1 MSVRTVEP
9 SPARPELPSSPTSR
23 WQAMMACCI
32 AAGLSIIVG
41 SYSHHSASHTTTLE
55 LDAEV
60 ERGTAMLVFADRETW
75 DAPSIVPLQPGK
87 RTTYSVAMLPAHLS
101 SLRIDPTDVADS
113 RVRLCRLRL
122 LLDGRA
128 LFDFGPAELRQ
139 FGYSQLVPASP
150 GSVGGGPC
158 LDLVSS
164 GSDPILRIPEATL
177 TGGRSRLQRLLAQW
191 REYLWLSLAL
201 PCALFVLARARAW
214 GPILLVPLGLLGLI
228 PLQGLIWDRQVV
240 RQLLAGYQSS
250 DVAVGYA
257 NYSGYPK
264 LTEHRV
270 VLLACL
276 LTAGIGFVFAGYA
289 RRRWPDDGWAEQ
301 GTPPAD
307 SQGSSRAIGVLLLV
321 ILLAL
326 NLGVRIP
333 DVPAILHSITHDPH
347 STNYDQMNYFTW
359 GYAYVAGWLP
369 LRDFWYPYADFI
381 RHSVPTA
388 ASFAGALFHVCLTWL
403 VIVRAA
409 FLLSGRSYLL
419 VSGLLGL
426 VAAASVTGCLAAE
439 SRYNLALGLVLL
451 GVVSRQRAWRL
462 RDGLYLAAYAGY
474 ALPYEAHQV
483 LYAGVALAGLWLLD
497 LVRPPDGVSRRQLGL
512 WLVTVAA
519 VVAFFA
525 AVWALDLA
533 RQGRLGGQLA
543 FLLHTAGMVSYASLT
558 SWVWDWFGWPTTR
571 EAVLLYGVL
580 LCLGLGGFLRLW
592 ARRGALADL
601 GALTL
606 ACGILAAL
614 TLHKQVVR
622 PHVAVQLLPFVAV
635 PMFFWLAALLRAAP
649 GRVERLALLCLVLVS
664 LTAAVG
670 VAPWRLAGEVA
681 VYRFARVPAGIAQL
695 ADRSATEAARQ
706 RYYHAADMYPA
717 LQPLLSRLKQLL
729 GADSGKPEAR
739 PAFLVFGDDSYV
751 YAAMHQ
757 KPAPY
762 ISFYDTSP
770 LSAQRQMVD
779 WLNATRP
786 PYVIWRPGYALF
798 DLVPH
803 VVRVPRLFA
812 AVVADYELLETIG
825 DFHLLRRRTD
835 GKPADLAYFRST
847 LGETLDLGAL
857 PAYSRLL
864 KQPLCTHST
873 AALAAAK
880 AAPGCAPVLQVH
892 VEQPAAEQALRLQ
905 LTVGA
910 GRFSVSLLQRA
921 GVQDYAVN
929 LSSLWFWPSLPAD
942 LRESASAWSA
952 PTGTTI
958 QIRYRVGAENILF

>member
-1 MSVRTVEP
+1 MSVRPVEP
-9 SPARPELPSSPTSR
+9 SPTRPDLPALPASR
-23 WQAMMACCI
+23 RHAILACCI
-32 AAGLSIIVG
+32 AVVFSIIIG
-41 SYSHHSASHTTTLE
+41 SYSHHIASRTTTLE

-75 DAPSIVPLQPGK
+75 DAPNVVPLQPGK
-87 RTTYSVAMLPAHLS
+87 RTTYSVPTLPAHIS
-101 SLRIDPTDVADS
+101 SLRIDPTDEGDS

-122 LLDGRA
+122 LRDGQA
-128 LFDFGPAELRQ
+128 LFDFGPAELQR

-150 GSVGGGPC
+150 GGVDARPC

-164 GSDPILRIPEATL
+164 GSDPILRITEATL

-191 REYLWLSLAL
+191 REHLWLLVAV

-228 PLQGLIWDRQVV
+228 PLQRLLWDREVI
-240 RQLLAGYQSS
+240 RRLLAGYQSS
-250 DVAVGYA
+250 DVAVGNA
-257 NYSGYPK
+257 NYFGYPK

-276 LTAGIGFVFAGYA
+276 LTVAIAVAFARYA
-289 RRRWPDDGWAEQ
+289 RRRWPEDAWAESR
-301 GTPPAD
+301 TTAAD
-307 SQGSSRAIGVLLLV
+307 GQGSRWGVGVLLLV
-321 ILLAL
+321 VLLAL

-333 DVPAILHSITHDPH
+333 DVPAILHSITHEPH
-347 STNYDQMNYFTW
+347 TTNYDQMNYFTW
-359 GYAYVAGWLP
+359 GYAYLAGWLP

-388 ASFAGALFHVCLTWL
+388 ASFAGALFHVGLTWL

-419 VSGLLGL
+419 VSAMLGL
-426 VAAASVTGCLAAE
+426 AAAASVTGCLVAE

-451 GVVSRQRAWRL
+451 GVVSRKRAWRL

-497 LVRPPDGVSRRQLGL
+497 LVRPPVGVSRRQLWL
-512 WLVTVAA
+512 WLATSAA
-519 VVAFFA
+519 AVAFFV

-533 RQGRLGGQLA
+533 RQGRLSGQIA
-543 FLLHTAGMVSYASLT
+543 FLLHTAGMVSYASLV
-558 SWVWDWFGWPTTR
+558 SSVWDWFGWPTTR
-571 EAVLLYGVL
+571 EVVLLYGVL

-592 ARRGALADL
+592 AQRGALADL

-622 PHVAVQLLPFVAV
+622 PHVAVQLIPFVAV
-635 PMFFWLAALLRAAP
+635 PMCFWLLAVLRAAP
-649 GRVERLALLCLVLVS
+649 GRAARLALLSLLLVS

-695 ADRSATEAARQ
+695 ADRQATEAARQ
-706 RYYHAADMYPA
+706 RYYYAPDMYPA
-717 LQPLLSRLKQLL
+717 LQPLLKRLNQLL
-729 GADSGKPEAR
+729 GADSAKPGAS
-739 PAFLVFGDDSYV
+739 PAFLVLGDDSYV
-751 YAAMHQ
+751 YVAMHQ

-770 LSAQRQMVD
+770 LPAQRQMVD

-825 DFHLLRRRTD
+825 DFHLLRRRPD

-847 LGETLDLGAL
+847 LGETLELGAL
-857 PAYSRLL
+857 PAHSRLL
-864 KQPLCTHST
+864 KQPLCLPQQPAPAPAKT
-873 AALAAAK
+873 AA
-880 AAPGCAPVLQVH
+880 GCAPVLQVH
-892 VEQPAAEQALRLQ
+892 VEQPAAEQVLPLQLQAGPLRL
-905 LTVGA
+905 
-910 GRFSVSLLQRA
+910 SVSLLQRA
-921 GVQDYAVN
+921 GVHDYAVN

-942 LRESASAWSA
+942 LRESSSAWSA
-952 PTGTTI
+952 PTGSTL
-958 QIRYRVGAENILF
+958 QISYRAGAENILF